1 MSCYGRSKH
10 ANKTQKV
17 CCIVKIFPL
26 TPVKTTYHIQVVS
39 EVFSSFLPHVFFL
52 HLVILRK
59 RKVEFLRPF
68 SNCSI
73 HGRASLAMEGKS
85 VLPMHKAILVYR
97 RKYTL
102 KYPNGLITCVC
113 RHWLEADGFQLHTE
127 QYLSSDIVLS
137 PLQDLLTKRGHV
149 RLTVWL

>member
-1 MSCYGRSKH
+1 MKYHADLTFIGLSLEMSEKNNEITCSLPCRQYAPGLIASKISP
-10 ANKTQKV
+10 AFCTFDAPSKT
-17 CCIVKIFPL
+17 
-26 TPVKTTYHIQVVS
+26 
-39 EVFSSFLPHVFFL
+39 
-52 HLVILRK
+52 
-59 RKVEFLRPF
+59 
-68 SNCSI
+68 N
-73 HGRASLAMEGKS
+73 

-102 KYPNGLITCVC
+102 KYPNGLITWAY
-113 RHWLEADGFQLHTE
+113 RHWLDADGFQLHTE